1 MYWNNFS
8 EFIAMGNH
16 GIYVWGSVAV
26 TALIMI
32 MEPVLLLRGRKKLI
46 ARLKRQLRAEKADRT
61 SLSQG

>member
-1 MYWNNFS
+1 MYWNSFS

-16 GIYVWGSVAV
+16 GLYVWGSVAV

-32 MEPVLLLRGRKKLI
+32 MEPVLLLRGRKKLM
-46 ARLKRQLRAEKADRT
+46 ARLKRQLRAENADHT

>member
-1 MYWNNFS
+1 MYWNSFS

-16 GIYVWGSVAV
+16 GIYVWGSGAV

-32 MEPVLLLRGRKKLI
+32 MEPVLLLRSRKKLI

>member
-1 MYWNNFS
+1 MYWNSFS

>member
-1 MYWNNFS
+1 MYWNSFS

-16 GIYVWGSVAV
+16 GLYVWGSVAV